1 MKPLPRVSPALAM
14 KLAPLKYADG
24 AQSQALY
31 GTAVSESIG
40 SKPPGGVRRTGVAA
54 RHRRSSLAGDASSQ
68 PVGIGSKRRRTTLDS
83 NVNQPPRIAPRT
95 PADGGIVAHTSQ
107 LVPEESVNSLMG
119 IVHKLRREKFHGL
132 RARDPRHRRPVV
144 FPSGARNY
152 KEASCARNDNGHLFL
167 GQPPRSPDRSHH

>member
-40 SKPPGGVRRTGVAA
+40 SKRPSGVRRTAVAA
-54 RHRRSSLAGDASSQ
+54 RHRRSSLAADASSQ
-68 PVGIGSKRRRTTLDS
+68 RVGIGSKRRRTTLDS
-83 NVNQPPRIAPRT
+83 KVNQPPRIAPRT

-119 IVHKLRREKFHGL
+119 IVHKLRREQFHRL
-132 RARDPRHRRPVV
+132 RARDPGHGRPVIL
-144 FPSGARNY
+144 PSGVRNN
-152 KEASCARNDNGHLFL
+152 KEACGARIEIG
-167 GQPPRSPDRSHH
+167 RA